1 MVSAHNP
8 RDQELVVSKL
18 MEIPN
23 GMWLEIINQAKI
35 NPVFLKDSGVVK
47 RLGHVLKTNVKVCLA
62 VGPGYMSQITHIY
75 LGIALSILLETFFC

>member
-8 RDQELVVSKL
+8 RDQELVISKL

-23 GMWLEIINQAKI
+23 GVWIDIINRAKI
-35 NPVFLKDSGVVK
+35 NPETLKDTASVK
-47 RLGHVLKTNVKVCLA
+47 KLGHVLKTNVKVCLS

-75 LGIALSILLETFFC
+75 LGMHFQFS